1 MLQLEHCRIQTG
13 LPNSASFPMVIGVC
27 TVQLRL
33 PAAGSLKDKRRVLAS
48 LKTQIRNK
56 FNVSVAEVGYHDV
69 WGTAELGVACVSV
82 DGRYAHTLLSEV
94 VKSIENARL
103 DYILVDYSIEI
114 W

>member
-1 MLQLEHCRIQTG
+1 MI
-13 LPNSASFPMVIGVC
+13 IGVC
-27 TVQLRL
+27 TVRLRL
-33 PAAGSLKDKRRVLAS
+33 PTAVSLKDKRRVLRS

-56 FNVSVAEVGYHDV
+56 FNVSVAEVDFHDV

-82 DGRYAHTLLSEV
+82 DGRYAHALLLKV
-94 VKSIENARL
+94 VKMVENARL